1 LRDYHDKRIKEY
13 NDDPVGFLVKHDKI
27 IKGMN
32 ERLETLPEAEREAA
46 EAEPLTC
53 CLLL

>member
-1 LRDYHDKRIKEY
+1 
-13 NDDPVGFLVKHDKI
+13 VKHDKI

-46 EAEPLTC
+46 EAELRKSNS
-53 CLLL
+53 LF

>member
-1 LRDYHDKRIKEY
+1 
-13 NDDPVGFLVKHDKI
+13 
-27 IKGMN
+27 MN

-53 CLLL
+53 CLLLWIALIAHQCR